1 MAGGIRERADDEEDV
16 EVHEINVTPFID
28 VILVL
33 LIVFMV
39 AAPLSTVDIAVQLP
53 AASAKPQPRP
63 EKPIYVTIKANL
75 EIAVGE
81 DTVGKPMFLTTVARV
96 TEGNRDTRLFLRADK
111 SVPYGELI
119 AVLDQLRAAG
129 YLKVGL
135 VALEAA
141 RPAEFGAPPPSGAAP
156 QAPAASPA
164 GNP

>member
-1 MAGGIRERADDEEDV
+1 MAGGIREREDDDA

-53 AASAKPQPRP
+53 AATAKPQPRP
-63 EKPIYVTIKANL
+63 EKPIYVTIKSDL

-81 DTVGKPMFLTTVARV
+81 DAVSKPTFLTTIARV
-96 TEGNRDTRLFLRADK
+96 TEGNRDKRLFLRADK

-119 AVLDQLRAAG
+119 AVLDQLRSAG

-135 VALEAA
+135 VALEAVRSA
-141 RPAEFGAPPPSGAAP
+141 DPGG
-156 QAPAASPA
+156 QAPSPA
-164 GNP
+164 RDP

>member
-1 MAGGIRERADDEEDV
+1 MAGGIRERDDEEDT
-16 EVHEINVTPFID
+16 EVYEINVTPFID

-53 AASAKPQPRP
+53 AATAKPQPRP
-63 EKPIYVTIKANL
+63 EKPIYVTIKSNL

-81 DTVGKPMFLTTVARV
+81 DTVAKPLFLTAITRV

-111 SVPYGELI
+111 TVPYGELI
-119 AVLDQLRAAG
+119 GVLDQLRAAG

-135 VALEAA
+135 VALEAV
-141 RPAEFGAPPPSGAAP
+141 RPPEFGAPAP
-156 QAPAASPA
+156 ASPA
-164 GNP
+164 PTSSQ